1 MQHFRHLFLATTE
14 DVIDIDD
21 LDYEWQLS
29 EATKKLEYFVKSFKL
44 YKIGLDDDITTKVCP
59 EANVELYEC
68 MESTTTDNVQAFY
81 QECLD
86 YINEI
91 FEKGADDLQKL
102 LGTILCK
109 IFCLKVFSD
118 DEYFPQYVSEPVDY
132 WLNVCDRARTDVEMY
147 SDNFLQTFEKSD
159 FFDTCKKTVEGKL
172 QKKEWNHCSVSCGG
186 RFQSKIATACVPD
199 YAVCYDIPILEQS
212 CNEVACAETPSGY
225 LPVRV

>member
-1 MQHFRHLFLATTE
+1 
-14 DVIDIDD
+14 
-21 LDYEWQLS
+21 
-29 EATKKLEYFVKSFKL
+29 
-44 YKIGLDDDITTKVCP
+44 
-59 EANVELYEC
+59 